1 MNILFWNASIGKIC
15 KHTEQH
21 KDRIEASLVELIIEN
36 KADIVVL
43 AEYEA
48 DLLRVCDL
56 LAVDGYL
63 YKEGK
68 TINPKCRVK
77 LLLKDELSYEYYKDP
92 EYYFIV
98 RIVNVVG
105 YEFLLGG
112 VHFPSKLSP
121 AALEGCRRTADD
133 MVRELQDLEK
143 KVVIIGDFNSNP
155 YEEIMLGFDYFHA
168 LPYSEVVR
176 RKNSRISYGIERR
189 IFYNPMWNYINDFS
203 NPHGTYYL
211 DSNASICTGYN
222 ILDQVLLSANMI
234 DDLEN
239 KSIRII
245 TEVNG
250 ETLVNDLNRPD
261 KGKYSDHLPI
271 VFTVKGECGIRQ
283 NLKKI

>member
-143 KVVIIGDFNSNP
+143 KVVIIRDFNSNP

-271 VFTVKGECGIRQ
+271 VFTVKGE
-283 NLKKI
+283 

>member
-68 TINPKCRVK
+68 IINPKCRVK

-271 VFTVKGECGIRQ
+271 VFTVKGE
-283 NLKKI
+283 

>member
-1 MNILFWNASIGKIC
+1 
-15 KHTEQH
+15 
-21 KDRIEASLVELIIEN
+21 
-36 KADIVVL
+36 
-43 AEYEA
+43 
-48 DLLRVCDL
+48 
-56 LAVDGYL
+56 
-63 YKEGK
+63 
-68 TINPKCRVK
+68 
-77 LLLKDELSYEYYKDP
+77 
-92 EYYFIV
+92 
-98 RIVNVVG
+98 
-105 YEFLLGG
+105 
-112 VHFPSKLSP
+112 
-121 AALEGCRRTADD
+121 
-133 MVRELQDLEK
+133 
-143 KVVIIGDFNSNP
+143 
-155 YEEIMLGFDYFHA
+155 MLGFDYFHA

-271 VFTVKGECGIRQ
+271 VFTVKGE
-283 NLKKI
+283 

>member
-189 IFYNPMWNYINDFS
+189 MFYNPMWNYINDFS

-271 VFTVKGECGIRQ
+271 VFTVKGE
-283 NLKKI
+283 

>member
-1 MNILFWNASIGKIC
+1 MNILFWNASIGKKC

-21 KDRIEASLVELIIEN
+21 RDRIETLLVDLIIEN
-36 KADIVVL
+36 MADIVVL
-43 AEYEA
+43 AEYES
-48 DLLRVCDL
+48 DLLKVCDM
-56 LAVDGYL
+56 LAIRGYL

-68 TINPKCRVK
+68 SINPKCRVK

-98 RIVNVVG
+98 RIINAVG

-121 AALEGCRRTADD
+121 AALEGCKRTAYD

-143 KVVIIGDFNSNP
+143 KVVILGDFNSNP

-168 LPYSEVVR
+168 LPYSNVVQQR
-176 RKNSRISYGIERR
+176 NSRVSYGVERR

-222 ILDQVLLSANMI
+222 ILDQVLFSANMI
-234 DDLEN
+234 DDLETKN
-239 KSIRII
+239 IKIV

-250 ETLVNDLNRPD
+250 EMLVDDLNRPD
-261 KGKYSDHLPI
+261 KRKYSDHLPI
-271 VFTVKGECGIRQ
+271 IFTVKGE
-283 NLKKI
+283 